1 MVNASVCIFGLYLA
15 IVTCENH
22 TFDTIAAGN
31 LNHAAQCRPRRTSV
45 KELTEY
51 LLENLY
57 IDFQGEVSLDTVRG
71 YLREDD
77 SPEARRLLAKLMEDE
92 EVNEMLITLADCLKD
107 NIATGIQPDVIQEAL
122 IMYSES

>member
-1 MVNASVCIFGLYLA
+1 M
-15 IVTCENH
+15 
-22 TFDTIAAGN
+22 
-31 LNHAAQCRPRRTSV
+31 